1 MGRIVEALQKAKAMQ
16 KDVASSTPTK
26 RNLAVSKR
34 SSIENVS
41 LQSGESELGKKARR
55 IILDPEILQ
64 RNRVVAYSQ
73 TLGSTSAVYKM
84 LRTRVLQR
92 MRTNNW
98 TRLAISSARPNAG
111 KTLTAI
117 NTAISLSFEPNQ
129 RVILVDL
136 DLRRPTIGRYLGIE
150 QQFGLSDY
158 LKGDISIEKVIV
170 RPDIDRLLIIPNFAS
185 TEHSSELLSSPKMVD
200 LVSRLSH
207 PSNSTIVIF
216 DLPPLLDADDMLAFS
231 PLFDALLVVV
241 AQGETRR
248 LELQR
253 SFELLQD
260 INVLGVILN
269 KSRGTEEM
277 PGYY

>member
-1 MGRIVEALQKAKAMQ
+1 MGRIDEALLKVKALQ
-16 KDVASSTPTK
+16 QEASHSAVEK
-26 RNLAVSKR
+26 RRFSARDSASFAR
-34 SSIENVS
+34 HPP
-41 LQSGESELGKKARR
+41 ESAGSVLGKTARR
-55 IILDPEILQ
+55 ITLDPEVME
-64 RNRVVAYSQ
+64 RNRIVAYSQ
-73 TLGSTSAVYKM
+73 VPGINSAYKM

-92 MRTNNW
+92 MRANNW
-98 TRLAISSARPNAG
+98 ARLAISSARPNAG

-129 RVILVDL
+129 RIILVDL

-150 QQFGLSDY
+150 QQFGLSDF
-158 LKGDISIEKVIV
+158 LENDISLEKVIV
-170 RPDIDRLLIIPNFAS
+170 RPDIDRLLIIPNFES
-185 TEHSSELLSSPKMVD
+185 TEHSSELLSSPRMVD
-200 LVSRLSH
+200 LVGRLSH

-241 AQGETRR
+241 AQSETRR
-248 LELQR
+248 IELQK

-260 INVLGVILN
+260 INVLGVVLN
-269 KSRGTEEM
+269 KARGTEDA